1 MNTIHTIG
9 YSLIATLLLAGCGA
23 SSENSNTAVD
33 KAFLNSTS
41 LPSLHILP
49 VLTDEDGNSND
60 AKATYTLTANQNVN
74 VNIETP
80 NGNWTTPMWRYNN
93 NPLPMVIKANRGD
106 QMTLNFNNK
115 LMSDSTI
122 HWHGFKIPANM
133 DGGPDFPVAPN
144 KSMTYSF
151 TMNQPA
157 ASMWFHPHPD
167 MQTGKQVYM
176 GLAGVFLLND
186 DITNELEQSNQL
198 PSGDKDITLLVQDRR
213 FGMAQNG
220 VKLLQ
225 YKTQDMDNDGMLGD
239 IVLVNGSQSP
249 KLDVSTG
256 KYRLRLYNVSN
267 AKNYDFAF
275 SDGRS
280 FTIVGTD
287 GGLLAKPVKVN
298 HIFMGAAERVEII
311 VDFSKDRVGSK
322 VALISK
328 AFQDDNMEMGN
339 MGDNDNMN
347 MNDNTEMN
355 NTNMSPM
362 EENNMSNMD
371 NDTNNSNTMN
381 QESTPMQGRMAN
393 GTEVNIM
400 RFDVT
405 KEITDTTTIYTSL
418 PQRAEIHNRLDAN
431 NADNLGNER
440 QFDMTMD
447 MNGMGGMMTFVINGK
462 TFDPKRVDEYVSQ
475 NSTEIWN
482 ITNNS
487 PMAHPFHAH
496 AIQWQ
501 ILSRNGVPASGTD
514 LGWKD
519 TFLVRADESVKII
532 GKFEPVNQ
540 GDYMYHC
547 HILEH
552 EDAGMMGY
560 FRVGDNGNVK

>member
-1 MNTIHTIG
+1 MKIIHTIG
-9 YSLIATLLLAGCGA
+9 YSFIASLVLSGCGA
-23 SSENSNTAVD
+23 SSNDSSSTAIN
-33 KAFLNSTS
+33 AFLNNTH

-49 VLTDEDGNSND
+49 TLTDEDGNNND
-60 AKATYTLTANQNVN
+60 NKATYTLTANQNVN

-80 NGNWTTPMWRYNN
+80 SGNWTTPMWRYNN
-93 NPLPMVIKANRGD
+93 NPLPLILKANRGD
-106 QMTLNFNNK
+106 KMTLKFNNK

-133 DGGPDFPVAPN
+133 DGGPDFPIGPN
-144 KSMTYSF
+144 KSKTYSF
-151 TMNQPA
+151 TMDQPA
-157 ASMWFHPHPD
+157 ASLWFHPHPD

-186 DITNELEQSNQL
+186 DITKELEQNNQL
-198 PSGDKDITLLVQDRR
+198 PSEDRDITLLVQDRR
-213 FGMAQNG
+213 FAMAQNG
-220 VKLLQ
+220 VRVLE
-225 YKTQDMDNDGMLGD
+225 YKNQDMDNDGMLGD

-249 KLDVSTG
+249 KLDVGTG
-256 KYRLRLYNVSN
+256 KYRLRLYNLSN

-287 GGLLAKPVKVN
+287 GGLLEKPVKVN

-311 VDFSKDRVGSK
+311 VDFSKDNIGSK

-328 AFQDDNMEMGN
+328 YFQDDKMQMDNNTSMG
-339 MGDNDNMN
+339 
-347 MNDNTEMN
+347 MN
-355 NTNMSPM
+355 NNGMD
-362 EENNMSNMD
+362 NNMSN
-371 NDTNNSNTMN
+371 NDERN
-381 QESTPMQGRMAN
+381 QSSMPMQGRTIN

-400 RFDVT
+400 RFDIMQ
-405 KEITDTTTIYTSL
+405 KMEDTVKIYTAL
-418 PQRAEIHNRLDAN
+418 PQRAEINNRLLAD

-440 QFDMTMD
+440 QFDMTMA

-462 TFDPKRVDEYVSQ
+462 SFDPKRVDEYVSA

-501 ILSRNGVPASGTD
+501 ILSRNGIPATGTD

-519 TFLVRADESVKII
+519 TFLVRANESIKII

-560 FRVGDNGNVK
+560 FRVENSGNLN

>member
-1 MNTIHTIG
+1 MKIIHTIG
-9 YSLIATLLLAGCGA
+9 YSFIASLVLSGCGA
-23 SSENSNTAVD
+23 SSNDSSSTAIN
-33 KAFLNSTS
+33 AFLNNTH

-49 VLTDEDGNSND
+49 TLTDEDGNNND
-60 AKATYTLTANQNVN
+60 NKATYTLTANQNVN

-80 NGNWTTPMWRYNN
+80 SGNWTTPMWRYNN
-93 NPLPMVIKANRGD
+93 NPLPLILKANRGD
-106 QMTLNFNNK
+106 KMTLKFNNK

-133 DGGPDFPVAPN
+133 DGGPDFPIGPN
-144 KSMTYSF
+144 KSKTYSF
-151 TMNQPA
+151 TMDQPA
-157 ASMWFHPHPD
+157 ASLWFHPHPD

-186 DITNELEQSNQL
+186 DITKELEQNNQL
-198 PSGDKDITLLVQDRR
+198 PSEDRDITLLVQDRR
-213 FGMAQNG
+213 FAMAQNG
-220 VKLLQ
+220 VRVLE
-225 YKTQDMDNDGMLGD
+225 YKNQDMDNDGMLGD

-249 KLDVSTG
+249 KLDVGTG
-256 KYRLRLYNVSN
+256 KYRLRLYNLSN

-287 GGLLAKPVKVN
+287 GGLLEKPVKVN

-311 VDFSKDRVGSK
+311 VDFSKDNIGSK

-328 AFQDDNMEMGN
+328 YFQDDNMQMDNNTSMG
-339 MGDNDNMN
+339 
-347 MNDNTEMN
+347 MN
-355 NTNMSPM
+355 NNGMD
-362 EENNMSNMD
+362 NNMSN
-371 NDTNNSNTMN
+371 NDERN
-381 QESTPMQGRMAN
+381 QSSMPMQGRTIN

-400 RFDVT
+400 RFDIMQ
-405 KEITDTTTIYTSL
+405 KMEDTVKIYTAL
-418 PQRAEIHNRLDAN
+418 PQRAEINNRLLAD

-440 QFDMTMD
+440 QFDMTMA

-462 TFDPKRVDEYVSQ
+462 SFDPKRVDEYVSA

-501 ILSRNGVPASGTD
+501 ILSRNGIPATGTD

-519 TFLVRADESVKII
+519 TFLVRANESIKII

-560 FRVGDNGNVK
+560 FRVGNSGNLN